1 MSRPV
6 FKALSGASIP
16 KNRHFWFGMILF
28 AWVIFTG
35 VMLFMDW
42 QESTRWMAFRRIV
55 QMIIFS
61 IWGVDRFAKYRAQ
74 QATQVVSREG

>member
-42 QESTRWMAFRRIV
+42 
-55 QMIIFS
+55 
-61 IWGVDRFAKYRAQ
+61 
-74 QATQVVSREG
+74 